1 MWTYEPFFHNLNNM
15 VNHTLVVSNPP
26 QNGVNAAEVARH
38 LGLTPEEFHGKVG
51 YGVPEIW
58 FADTDAGRVRQAG
71 EVLQALGCKVTV
83 MTSGDLLS
91 VPRRV
96 RVRSFSFT
104 ETGFVAHLDGSILTI
119 AYDLPIV
126 AIYCKPR
133 ETGPDLRTA
142 GARRRTSG
150 FMSFRDRIME
160 VGAGVESEAGDAE
173 GAVPFLDIYV
183 SSGTRPTRITVL
195 QNAVD
200 FSGLGHMEPRAA
212 SNMAAL
218 VENCEDRFNE
228 ATFDRRLEGMRL
240 RLQRSRRGSGA
251 EHRRGY
257 SFASPALTELL
268 SSISGDLPNLSQSE
282 FSARLAF
289 LTDRTVH

>member
-1 MWTYEPFFHNLNNM
+1 MLD
-15 VNHTLVVSNPP
+15 HTLVVSNPP
-26 QNGVNAAEVARH
+26 QNGVKAAEAARC
-38 LGLTPEEFHGKVG
+38 LGLTAEEFHGKAK

-58 FADTDAGRVRQAG
+58 FADTDAEKVKRTG
-71 EVLQALGCKVTV
+71 EALQALGCNVTV
-83 MTSGDLLS
+83 ATSRDLLN
-91 VPRRV
+91 VPGRL

-104 ETGFVAHLDGSILTI
+104 ETGFVVHLDGSSLTI

-133 ETGPDLRTA
+133 ETGPDLRTS
-142 GARRRTSG
+142 GARRRSSG
-150 FMSFRDRIME
+150 FINFRDRIME
-160 VGAGVESEAGDAE
+160 LGTGVEPEAGDDE

-183 SSGTRPTRITVL
+183 SPGKRPTRITVL

-200 FSGLGHMEPRAA
+200 FSGLGHMQPRAA

-218 VENCEDRFNE
+218 VENCEDRFKE
-228 ATFDRRLEGMRL
+228 ATVDRRLEGMRL
-240 RLQRSRRGSGA
+240 RLHIARRASGA

-257 SFASPALTELL
+257 SFASPSLTELL
-268 SSISGDLPNLSQSE
+268 SSISGDLLNLSQSE